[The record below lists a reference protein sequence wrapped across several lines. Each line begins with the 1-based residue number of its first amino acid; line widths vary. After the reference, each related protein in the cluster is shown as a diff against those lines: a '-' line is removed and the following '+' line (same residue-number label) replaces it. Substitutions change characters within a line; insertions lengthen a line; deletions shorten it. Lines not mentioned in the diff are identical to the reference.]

1 MSRLVIPL
9 FLLAACAGSQEPSTT
24 TTRSP
29 STAAPAAAEP
39 QEDQEVCHEEASTG
53 SLVKRTV
60 CRSQSQIEQD
70 RRNADD
76 MHRKANQAPPPSNS
90 RD

>member
-1 MSRLVIPL
+1 MSRLAIPL
-9 FLLAACAGSQEPSTT
+9 FLLAACAASQEPSTT
-24 TTRSP
+24 TARSP

-39 QEDQEVCHEEASTG
+39 QEDETVCHEEASTG
-53 SLVKRTV
+53 SLLKRTV
-60 CRSQSQIEQD
+60 CRSQSQVDQE

-76 MHRKANQAPPPSNS
+76 MHRKANQSPPPSNR